1 MVQSVNPY
9 NNEVIGK
16 YEATSIEELDAMLT
30 GAQQAFA
37 IWRKT
42 GFDDRSHFL
51 KKLASNLRD
60 NKEEYATLIS
70 REMGKVIKG
79 SRKEVDK
86 SAMALEYFAKHGED
100 YLKER
105 QTDTGD
111 GEGRVIYEPLGVIL
125 GIMPWN
131 FPFWQFFRFAAT
143 TLMAGNTIIL
153 KHSSNVPACAKKIEE
168 IFERTDFPDGVFQN
182 MVISSSKINNIIK
195 DFRVQGVS
203 LTGGLEAGS
212 DVALHAGKHIKKTVL
227 ELGGNDPFI
236 VLEDA
241 DVKKAA
247 KAGVKSR
254 MKNFGQA
261 CNAAKRFIV
270 HESLADEFLL
280 EFKKEMEKQKFGD
293 PLDDNS
299 DFASL
304 ASRDQKNI
312 LEKQVAQSIDK
323 GAKLYWK
330 GNQAPEK
337 DAFFNPM
344 ILTGIKPDMP
354 AYHEELFG
362 PVASVFT
369 VSDGLEAARLANDSD
384 YGLGASIWT
393 REIERGW
400 KFAREIEAG
409 IIYINAPV
417 RSRPELPFG
426 GTKKSGL
433 GREMAGEGSRE
444 FTNKKSL
451 WYTLK

>member
-1 MVQSVNPY
+1 MIHSINPY

-16 YEATSIEELDAMLT
+16 YETTSIEELDTKLT
-30 GAQQAFA
+30 RAQQAFA
-37 IWRKT
+37 VWRKT

-51 KKLASNLRD
+51 KKLASNLRE

-86 SAMALEYFAKHGED
+86 SAMALEYFAEHGEG

-105 QTDTGD
+105 QADTGD
-111 GEGRVIYEPLGVIL
+111 GEGRVVYEPLGVIL

-153 KHSSNVPACAKKIEE
+153 KHSSNVPACSKKIEE
-168 IFERTDFPDGVFQN
+168 IFEQTSFPDGVFQN

-203 LTGGLEAGS
+203 LTGGREAGS
-212 DVALHAGKHIKKTVL
+212 AVAENAGKYIKKSVL

-261 CNAAKRFIV
+261 CNAAKRFIL
-270 HESLADEFLL
+270 HEGIAAEFLS
-280 EFKKEMEKQKFGD
+280 EFRKEMEAQKFGD
-293 PLDDNS
+293 PMDKNS
-299 DFASL
+299 DYASL
-304 ASRDQKNI
+304 SSKDQKNL
-312 LEKQVAQSIDK
+312 LEKQVEQSLEN
-323 GAKLYWK
+323 GAELYWQ
-330 GNQAPEK
+330 GDQAPEK

-362 PVASVFT
+362 PVASLMT
-369 VSDGLEAARLANDSD
+369 VSDGLEAARVANDSD

-393 REIERGW
+393 EDIERGW
-400 KFAREIEAG
+400 KFAREIEVG

>member
-1 MVQSVNPY
+1 MIHSINPY

-16 YEATSIEELDAMLT
+16 YEATSIEELDTKLT
-30 GAQQAFA
+30 RAQQAFA
-37 IWRKT
+37 LWRKT
-42 GFDDRSHFL
+42 SFDERSHFL

-79 SRKEVDK
+79 SGKEVDK
-86 SAMALEYFAKHGED
+86 SAMALEYFAEHGEG

-105 QTDTGD
+105 QADTGD
-111 GEGRVIYEPLGVIL
+111 GEGRVVYEPLGVIL

-153 KHSSNVPACAKKIEE
+153 KHSSNVPACSKKIEE
-168 IFERTDFPDGVFQN
+168 IFEQTSFPDGVFQN

-203 LTGGLEAGS
+203 LTGGWEAGS
-212 DVALHAGKHIKKTVL
+212 AVAQNAGKYIKKSVL

-241 DVKKAA
+241 DVKEAA

-261 CNAAKRFIV
+261 CNAAKRFIL
-270 HESLADEFLL
+270 HESIAAEFLSD
-280 EFKKEMEKQKFGD
+280 FRKEMEAQKFGD
-293 PLDDNS
+293 PMDENS
-299 DFASL
+299 DYASL
-304 ASRDQKNI
+304 SSKDQKNL
-312 LEKQVAQSIDK
+312 LEKQVEQSLEN
-323 GAKLYWK
+323 GAELYWQ
-330 GNQAPEK
+330 GIQAPEK

-362 PVASVFT
+362 PVASVMT
-369 VSDGLEAARLANDSD
+369 VSDGLEAARVANDSD

-393 REIERGW
+393 KDIERGW